1 MEIQISEQTSTD
13 ASGVV
18 SVIGYSV
25 TFINRNKKKI
35 INDSDFFSN
44 GTDVEAKITQLKKL
58 LKTYFDA
65 QV

>member
-13 ASGVV
+13 ANGVV
-18 SVIGYSV
+18 SVIGYYV
-25 TFINRNKKKI
+25 TFVNRNKKRS
-35 INDSDFFSN
+35 INESDLFIT
-44 GTDVEAKITQLKKL
+44 GTDVEAKISQLKKL